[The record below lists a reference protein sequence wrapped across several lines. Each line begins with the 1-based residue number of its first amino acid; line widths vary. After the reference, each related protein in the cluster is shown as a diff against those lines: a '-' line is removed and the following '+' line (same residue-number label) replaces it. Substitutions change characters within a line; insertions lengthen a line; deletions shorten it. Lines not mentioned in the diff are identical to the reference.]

1 MQPRRLMTT
10 AAALALASL
19 APLSLATAQDTAP
32 KDSIQA
38 DAKFVHQAT
47 RDNALEVRLGEVAQ
61 RRATSPMVQKFA
73 QRMVAEHTRM
83 EKQWVDLARKHGLEV
98 ESGLGPAGEQRVSRF
113 RQADKA
119 SFDKEYMIA
128 MIKGH
133 AEDAASLQFQI
144 DSARSEPVRKMAAYA
159 LPIVRDH
166 LLAARAAGKE
176 VGVDSAT
183 VADSKKMAETH

>member
-1 MQPRRLMTT
+1 MKSRTIMTT
-10 AAALALASL
+10 AATAALAAW
-19 APLSLATAQDTAP
+19 APMSFALAQDTAP

-38 DAKFVHQAT
+38 DAKFVHHAV

-61 RRATSPMVQKFA
+61 RRAASPMVRKFA
-73 QRMVAEHTRM
+73 QRMVTDHTKM
-83 EKQWVDLARKHGLEV
+83 EKQWVDIAKKHGLEV
-98 ESGLGPAGEQRVSRF
+98 ESTLGPAGEQRVSRF
-113 RQADKA
+113 QQADKA

-133 AEDAASLQFQI
+133 TEDAAGLEFQI

-166 LLAARAAGKE
+166 LLAAKAAGKE
-176 VGVDSAT
+176 VGVDSAA
-183 VADSKKMAETH
+183 VADSRKMANTH